1 MPELSAACLDPAYV
15 MKHAT
20 RGGSASLRH
29 YNCLTAISS
38 EDLDPRPS
46 LTPPTPGLLLATVRA
61 LQGTPGHSR
70 ALQGAPGRSRT
81 FRGAKRR
88 ILKHQRRMARIRKRL
103 AEPQDPVQ
111 LCPRCGSP
119 EGCYAD

>member
-1 MPELSAACLDPAYV
+1 MALQ
-15 MKHAT
+15 
-20 RGGSASLRH
+20 AS
-29 YNCLTAISS
+29 
-38 EDLDPRPS
+38 
-46 LTPPTPGLLLATVRA
+46 RA
-61 LQGTPGHSR
+61 LQGASGRTMALQASR

-103 AEPQDPVQ
+103 AEPQDPVS